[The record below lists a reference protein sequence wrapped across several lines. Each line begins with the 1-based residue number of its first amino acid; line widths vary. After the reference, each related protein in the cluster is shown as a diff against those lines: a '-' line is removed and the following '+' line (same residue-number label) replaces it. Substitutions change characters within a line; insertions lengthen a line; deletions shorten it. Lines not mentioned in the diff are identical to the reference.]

1 LFLDVQLSSIAVEE
15 AEAEEGEADVAVVED
30 DSAELELQILV
41 STPSL
46 SIEDAPNSAVAVA
59 MRISALQEDSELL
72 EPVEALLAVEEEVEV
87 EVVATDAEPKAV
99 I

>member
-1 LFLDVQLSSIAVEE
+1 MFLDVLLSSIAVEE
-15 AEAEEGEADVAVVED
+15 AEAEVAVVED

-87 EVVATDAEPKAV
+87 EVVAMDAEPKAV